1 MCQSWK
7 TQSELCTDTQKHV
20 IFQLIK
26 GIENT
31 KFIYKFKACF
41 AVHVN
46 AKFSEKKENIPY
58 SLLPRLL
65 IIEERTDFTHNKLI
79 ITKKKNK
86 KLSSLGSLFRR
97 EYVTKLRSFNI
108 IFHEI

>member
-46 AKFSEKKENIPY
+46 AKFSEKKRKY
-58 SLLPRLL
+58 SLLSSAASTYNRGKDRLYTQQ
-65 IIEERTDFTHNKLI
+65 INNNE
-79 ITKKKNK
+79 KKNK